1 MLILVSNT
9 SGWSDPE
16 LHSDSPQAVQQKAFL
31 YPLQEMRLKEQA
43 FLWVTILV
51 FIVALWEMF
60 NVVEFQAPTTLRR
73 LALRRLAHSHLACET
88 S

>member
-16 LHSDSPQAVQQKAFL
+16 LHDDSLHAVQQKEFL
-31 YPLQEMRLKEQA
+31 YPLQEMCLKEQA

-60 NVVEFQAPTTLRR
+60 NVVEFQAPTTPCR
-73 LALRRLAHSHLACET
+73 LACEMFG
-88 S
+88 